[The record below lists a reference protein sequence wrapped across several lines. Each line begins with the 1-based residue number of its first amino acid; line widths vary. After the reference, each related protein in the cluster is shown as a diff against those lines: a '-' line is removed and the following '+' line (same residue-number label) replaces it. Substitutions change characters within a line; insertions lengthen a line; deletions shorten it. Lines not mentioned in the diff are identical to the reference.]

1 MTVRLRSTCTFVIA
15 TAVATL
21 LAAPLRA
28 QEGLL
33 VPPPAPAPA
42 PVPTAAAPAAPSH
55 AAPAPAAGPTVE
67 AAAVGARQLVSSTR
81 ESNAAAPRGGRGQ
94 PVALIV
100 VGGAAILAGLII
112 GGGAGYAIAVG
123 GAVIGLVGLYQYLQ

>member
-1 MTVRLRSTCTFVIA
+1 MTVRLRSTCTFVMA

-33 VPPPAPAPA
+33 VPPPAPAP
-42 PVPTAAAPAAPSH
+42 VPSAAAPAAPSH

-67 AAAVGARQLVSSTR
+67 AAAVGARQLVSSSR